1 MGWFKKALTKIV
13 KSPVGKAMDTFSA
26 VFTHPIQSVGAV
38 FSKEKT
44 IKQVTKKH
52 FEQPLKTQITQ
63 TILTTGGYV
72 ASLYAGAA
80 VATKGLAASVGTL
93 IPTTLKGK
101 AIAVIAAPVVIGAV
115 VKSPE
120 LIGKAAGAPAELAQF
135 GGDVAGF
142 AADPSLES
150 AKQIITESPLI
161 SAGIAAAGLVIG
173 GAAVSGVLQ
182 RQEMKKQTAA
192 LEASAAAAEMGGKGF
207 YSGDSPILPERV
219 GVTPTKTA
227 SKRRRA
233 TKKPSVKQSVRINI
247 ISRPVATGLR
257 VTNKR
262 YINQELL
269 N

>member
-1 MGWFKKALTKIV
+1 MGWFKKALTKVV
-13 KSPVGKAMDTFSA
+13 KSPFGKVMDTFSA
-26 VFTHPIQSVGAV
+26 VFTHPIKAATAIV
-38 FSKEKT
+38 SKKST
-44 IKQVTKKH
+44 IKGVTKAH

-72 ASLYAGAA
+72 ATLYAGAA

-101 AIAVIAAPVVIGAV
+101 VIAAVVAPVALGAV
-115 VKSPE
+115 IKSPE
-120 LIGKAAGAPAELAQF
+120 LVGKTLSAPAELAQF
-135 GGDVAGF
+135 GGDVASF
-142 AADPSLES
+142 AADPSLAG

-192 LEASAAAAEMGGKGF
+192 LEASAAAAAMGGKGF
-207 YSGDSPILPERV
+207 YSGESPILPERTSV
-219 GVTPTKTA
+219 SPTRA
-227 SKRRRA
+227 PSKRRRA
-233 TKKPSVKQSVRINI
+233 TKTPSVRQSLRVNI
-247 ISRPVATGLR
+247 INKPVATGVRIL
-257 VTNKR
+257 NKR